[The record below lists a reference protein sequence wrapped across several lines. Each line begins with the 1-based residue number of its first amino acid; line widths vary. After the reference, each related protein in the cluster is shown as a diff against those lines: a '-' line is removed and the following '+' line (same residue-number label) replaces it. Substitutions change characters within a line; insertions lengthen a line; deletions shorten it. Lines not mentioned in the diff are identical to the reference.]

1 MTHPE
6 SAVPS
11 FSWSEVCA
19 RRLARHG
26 LAAPVDPGQLAEL
39 TGVMCGVHAQV
50 MSAAELSISLR
61 VNGLTRAG
69 VRAALWEEH
78 SIIKTY
84 GPRGTVHLLSAHDL
98 SMWMG
103 ALGAVAALRNL
114 NAKDRLMTPE
124 QTEWVILG
132 IAKVLEDAEL
142 TVDELT
148 EALVAEVGSWAGDP
162 VMEAFQVKWPRW
174 REAMSEAAYRG
185 AFCFGPNRGNKV
197 TYTNP
202 RRWLPDFQPED
213 STIALAT
220 FLKRYLYAYG
230 PATPQQFAKWLSA
243 PRGWASDLFASLGND
258 LQRVELDG
266 DEAWIVAGDTAMP
279 DEPPS
284 GLRLLP
290 YFDAYVVGCHP
301 REKLFPGR
309 ASDRALAAGQAGN
322 FPVLLIDGV
331 VAGVWHQ
338 RRSGRKIAI
347 TVEPLKELT
356 SVQRRSLDE
365 QVERIGEILEGT
377 PTLTIDT
384 ITVGPHA

>member
-1 MTHPE
+1 M
-6 SAVPS
+6 AVPG
-11 FSWSEVCA
+11 FTWSEVCA

-26 LAAPVDPGQLAEL
+26 LATPVEAPQLAEQV
-39 TGVMCGVHAQV
+39 GVMCGVHAQV
-50 MSAAELSISLR
+50 MSAAELSLSLR
-61 VNGLTRAG
+61 VNGLIRSG
-69 VRAALWEEH
+69 VRETLWTEH

-103 ALGAVAALRNL
+103 ALAAVAALRNP

-124 QTEWVILG
+124 QTEQVIVG

-148 EALVAEVGSWAGDP
+148 EALVKEVGAWAGDP
-162 VMEAFQVKWPRW
+162 VMEAFQTKWPRW

-185 AFCFGPNRGNKV
+185 AFCFGPNRGSKV

-213 STIALAT
+213 SQTALAT
-220 FLKRYLYAYG
+220 FLKRYLHAYG

-243 PRGWASDLFASLGND
+243 PRGWASDLFASLGD
-258 LQRVELDG
+258 EIQRVELDG

-279 DEPPS
+279 EEPPN

-290 YFDAYVVGCHP
+290 YFDAYGVGCHP

-309 ASDRALAAGQAGN
+309 AYERALAGGQAGN

-347 TVEPLKELT
+347 TVEPLDALT
-356 SVQRRSLDE
+356 SAQRRALDE
-365 QVERIGEILEGT
+365 QVERVGEILEGT
-377 PTLTIDT
+377 PTLTIGKV
-384 ITVGPHA
+384 TVGPHA